1 MKKLLILL
9 LFCCCVS
16 SWADTFSGP
25 YRKSE
30 KIFSNNETGRVGY
43 TYSAVFTVY
52 YHVNRRTKVVSA
64 CKSRHGGPS
73 SYVKYTLWK
82 DNVYVACSQNY
93 LPSNWFPDGANMSL
107 IRQNCHNSLVSTLQN
122 SDNFTGPYSNLRDS
136 DLDGDGTSD
145 FNEHIQGYDPDD
157 ANSKPPTHEKIYDKS
172 GNEIGKRDLNTGE
185 CEFDNTSHD
194 GFYYTKDNDGNNVCV
209 GVADG
214 QTAINLDTDDVT
226 DVKFHYNSS
235 GDIVGADYSKDNIDH
250 IDFPGYWGSFY
261 DSSGNYTGS
270 ISNTGSVTPSAGS
283 SSGGHASTT
292 GDNLGGNQISNPE
305 FPDTGSTFDGSPLTL
320 PNEPTVNQDNTD
332 LATAI
337 NSQSQ
342 NIIDV
347 GNNLDSRL
355 QKNNYDRSQQARVIN
370 NSLSALREEQITVAQ
385 AHLSQDLTLH
395 NDRTQQLN
403 MIDNSIAG
411 LRDDLTQSNNNIN
424 SNLSAIKEKLTL
436 ESTQKKELSLN
447 QDILNQDKINRQMIH
462 DKFTAPLDALRN
474 KLQAGEAPVIEFD
487 LTPLDPL
494 LFGWDSLGVYR
505 LDFNDPNLVLIR
517 NIVRNALL
525 VFCSVFLAYAQWK
538 IIFQF
543 SHNG

>member
-16 SWADTFSGP
+16 SWAVNYYTTSEFSGS
-25 YRKSE
+25 YIS
-30 KIFSNNETGRVGY
+30 TGKYDWEYMVGIRYKYYTENGKRVI
-43 TYSAVFTVY
+43 VKVY
-52 YHVNRRTKVVSA
+52 GSDFFCRSLNSSYGVPGSGHSYG
-64 CKSRHGGPS
+64 SPDSIWFPS
-73 SYVKYTLWK
+73 S
-82 DNVYVACSQNY
+82 
-93 LPSNWFPDGANMSL
+93 MSAEDIEAHGL
-107 IRQNCHNSLVSTLQN
+107 QQYKLFLSTSSF
-122 SDNFTGPYSNLRDS
+122 SDSNLKEFDS
-136 DLDGDGTSD
+136 DGDTIPD
-145 FNEHIQGYDPDD
+145 IDEVVQGYDPND

-235 GDIVGADYSKDNIDH
+235 GDIVGADYSKDNVDH

-270 ISNTGSVTPSAGS
+270 ISNTGSITPSAGS
-283 SSGGHASTT
+283 SSGGHASTI

-337 NSQSQ
+337 NLQSQ

-436 ESTQKKELSLN
+436 ESTQKKSLPSVSSPFDPDRIRQNELQN
-447 QDILNQDKINRQMIH
+447 KYNTFFDEI
-462 DKFTAPLDALRN
+462 RN
-474 KLQAGEAPVIEFD
+474 KVNAGEAPIIEFD
-487 LTPLDPL
+487 LTPLDSL
-494 LFGWDSLGVYR
+494 LFGWASLGVYR
-505 LDFNDPNLVLIR
+505 LDFNDPNLVLIK
-517 NIVRNALL
+517 NIIRKVLWAFNVVIVLWAE
-525 VFCSVFLAYAQWK
+525 CK
-538 IIFQF
+538 IVFQF